1 MNKIDDLKDEI
12 DSKREETM
20 KTFKEFKNIN
30 EAFSLTKGNFTQ
42 VKSLEKLLDELV
54 KFAKKAGHKPFMI
67 PPGSGFKKRDVSTP
81 KGFYSPTLMGL
92 IESLYYTSSDAEDS
106 EWTDSSEWSNK
117 TAKTIP
123 DKKFGG
129 LEVRDPEDK
138 LGQIAVIRAEIFIA
152 MSDFFEANPDFMSKF
167 GTPEKATQMFIK

>member
-1 MNKIDDLKDEI
+1 MKDFYTLK
-12 DSKREETM
+12 EELAAVAETYS
-20 KTFKEFKNIN
+20 NLN
-30 EAFSLTKGNFTQ
+30 EAFALTKANFIK
-42 VKSLEKLLDELV
+42 VKSLEKMLNELV
-54 KFAKKAGHKPFMI
+54 KFAKKAGHRPFMI

-81 KGFYSPTLMGL
+81 NGFYSPVLMGL
-92 IESLYYTSSDAEDS
+92 IQSLYYTVDLGPNT
-106 EWTDSSEWSNK
+106 EWADKSEWSNK

-152 MSDFFEANPDFMSKF
+152 MSDFFEANPEFMNQYGS
-167 GTPEKATQMFIK
+167 PEEATKLFIK